1 MALDKQKKKELA
13 SAYKQTFRP
22 MGIYQ
27 IRNVENGKIFVDGSM
42 DLDGAQNRLAFL
54 KQTNININAIP
65 ELQQDWNTYGG
76 DCFVFEELDRIKP
89 REEIL
94 SDRSELKKYRD
105 EVDTLLEL
113 WLEKL
118 QPYGDKGYNKPKRKV

>member
-1 MALDKQKKKELA
+1 MALDKQQKKEL
-13 SAYKQTFRP
+13 STAYKQSFRA

-42 DLDGAQNRLAFL
+42 DLDGTRNRLAFC
-54 KQTNININAIP
+54 KQTNSNTIT
-65 ELQQDWNTYGG
+65 ELKQDWDIYGG
-76 DCFVFEELDRIKP
+76 DGFVFEELDRINP
-89 REEIL
+89 REEVVN
-94 SDRSELKKYRD
+94 DRSELNKYRD

-118 QPYGDKGYNKPKRKV
+118 HPYGDKGYNKLKRKA